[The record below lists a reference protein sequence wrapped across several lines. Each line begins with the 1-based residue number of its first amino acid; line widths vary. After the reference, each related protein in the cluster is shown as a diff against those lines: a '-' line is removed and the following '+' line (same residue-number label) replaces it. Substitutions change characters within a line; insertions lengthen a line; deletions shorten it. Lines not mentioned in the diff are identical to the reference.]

1 MLFAINVNKSGEV
14 IYREEIVKRVFISLS
29 GIQAGEYSC
38 LGDRWPDIY
47 R

>member
-1 MLFAINVNKSGEV
+1 MLFAIKVNKSGEV
-14 IYREEIVKRVFISLS
+14 IYREEIVKKVFINLS